1 MSTAERDLIEK
12 NDLTLLHTWFD
23 DNKALGEI
31 KTDLQYPSFP
41 AEAKEDLWTKVI
53 AVLEQDLKQQGDRV
67 YVEVSNSSFAR
78 DSKIWWLSLLALMKD
93 APLEELE
100 KYSRG
105 SHRMPERVS
114 AECISVAARII
125 TGYVAD
131 KKRYELEK
139 ERISQEMRLR
149 ELENEA
155 EEKQNAMTEA
165 ENNLQRH
172 RNQRNQQ

>member
-1 MSTAERDLIEK
+1 
-12 NDLTLLHTWFD
+12 
-23 DNKALGEI
+23 
-31 KTDLQYPSFP
+31 
-41 AEAKEDLWTKVI
+41 
-53 AVLEQDLKQQGDRV
+53 
-67 YVEVSNSSFAR
+67 
-78 DSKIWWLSLLALMKD
+78 
-93 APLEELE
+93 
-100 KYSRG
+100 
-105 SHRMPERVS
+105 MPERVS